1 MPPEAIAPSGIMTA
15 EPNNSQQ
22 SHSSSNDSVLSRA
35 SGWKAIP
42 KGPFHPVSPDQNARE
57 TTPST
62 SLSNSSSQDRA
73 GSISSLHDVGISQSP
88 TLEPNIANTSSYSLH
103 ENHMSRPTS
112 EQSHLRN
119 GTHAPKRTANG
130 EVKSSGQSQQSSPN
144 GTSQYSHSRHT
155 STASRSSHISD
166 MSNDLCARLS
176 YAVFKVQNGLQSH
189 NLDQVEA
196 MALQRTTPPTG
207 TSQRQPAIYSPSS
220 TFRATNSPYSP
231 EKTNSMQQSSP
242 DGLRPAYHPQQPY
255 NSFRPTSSQD
265 SGLDRASWQSTASTG
280 TLENAPSQH
289 SPYRGPTLAPPADI
303 LPRNSR
309 QRPRPNNLQQPRLD
323 TRGLHGNG
331 INGMLSPMDTSI
343 TPSTPPRKPTSNIP
357 TPNPKSAEE
366 QDAVETLMF
375 MSSPGNS
382 AYHPAFHAPMSPP
395 PPPKSSHTKSG
406 QHISSAKLSTTA
418 DIDRVLDQM
427 PDHDSSSDEDIPF
440 AA

>member
-1 MPPEAIAPSGIMTA
+1 MNSQ
-15 EPNNSQQ
+15 PNNSQQ
-22 SHSSSNDSVLSRA
+22 SHSSSNDSILSRA
-35 SGWKAIP
+35 SGWKAIA
-42 KGPFHPVSPDQNARE
+42 KGPLHPVSPDQNARE

-62 SLSNSSSQDRA
+62 SLSNSSSQDRP
-73 GSISSLHDVGISQSP
+73 GSPSSLHEAGISQSP
-88 TLEPNIANTSSYSLH
+88 TLKPNIANTSSYSLH
-103 ENHMSRPTS
+103 ENRMSQPTS
-112 EQSHLRN
+112 VQSHLRN
-119 GTHAPKRTANG
+119 GTHPPKRTVNG
-130 EVKSSGQSQQSSPN
+130 EVKNLGQSQQSSSN
-144 GTSQYSHSRHT
+144 GASQYSHSRHT
-155 STASRSSHISD
+155 STTSRSSHISD

-176 YAVFKVQNGLQSH
+176 YAMFKVQNGLQSH

-196 MALQRTTPPTG
+196 MALQRTTSPTG
-207 TSQRQPAIYSPSS
+207 TSQRQPAMYSPSS

-231 EKTNSMQQSSP
+231 KMTNSMQQSSP

-255 NSFRPTSSQD
+255 NSFRPPSSQD

-280 TLENAPSQH
+280 TFENTPSQS

-309 QRPRPNNLQQPRLD
+309 RPWPNNLQQPRLD

-343 TPSTPPRKPTSNIP
+343 TPSTPPRKPTSNTR

-382 AYHPAFHAPMSPP
+382 AHHPAFHHAPMSPP
-395 PPPKSSHTKSG
+395 PPPKYSNTNNSR
-406 QHISSAKLSTTA
+406 QHISSARLSTTA

-440 AA
+440 A

>member
-1 MPPEAIAPSGIMTA
+1 MNSK
-15 EPNNSQQ
+15 PNNSQQ
-22 SHSSSNDSVLSRA
+22 SHSSSNDSILSHA
-35 SGWKAIP
+35 SGWKATP
-42 KGPFHPVSPDQNARE
+42 KSPLHPVSPDQNARE

-73 GSISSLHDVGISQSP
+73 GSISSLHEVGISQSP
-88 TLEPNIANTSSYSLH
+88 TLEPNIANTSSYSLL
-103 ENHMSRPTS
+103 ENQMSRPMS
-112 EQSHLRN
+112 VQSHLRN

-130 EVKSSGQSQQSSPN
+130 EVKSSGQSQQSSPD

-176 YAVFKVQNGLQSH
+176 YAVFKVQKGLQSH
-189 NLDQVEA
+189 SLDQVEA

-231 EKTNSMQQSSP
+231 EKTNSMKQSSP

-255 NSFRPTSSQD
+255 NSFRPPSSQD
-265 SGLDRASWQSTASTG
+265 SGLDRTSWQSTASTV
-280 TLENAPSQH
+280 TFENAPSQR

-309 QRPRPNNLQQPRLD
+309 RPRPNNLQQPQLD

-343 TPSTPPRKPTSNIP
+343 TPSTPPRRPTSNTR

-382 AYHPAFHAPMSPP
+382 GYHPAFHAPMSPP
-395 PPPKSSHTKSG
+395 PPKYSNTNNPR
-406 QHISSAKLSTTA
+406 QHISSARLSSTA

-440 AA
+440 AQTSSS